1 MPHGN
6 PLVVGLIR
14 VELRPIS
21 PSDRPFLLRLF
32 ADLRRPAFLEIGWS
46 GADLEVLLE
55 SQFKLQSSA
64 YASRYPDGEF
74 LLVLEAGQPIG
85 RLYMASLPEELRVVD
100 LALVEPARG
109 RGIGTHLLQLVC
121 RRADAERRLVRFYV
135 EVRNRAQRLYERMGF
150 RPVAEEGPYRLLER
164 PLS

>member
-1 MPHGN
+1 MPHRN
-6 PLVVGLIR
+6 PVVGSIR

-21 PSDRPFLLRLF
+21 PSDRPFLLGLF
-32 ADLRRPAFLEIGWS
+32 ADIRRPAFLEIGWS
-46 GADLEVLLE
+46 GADLEALLE
-55 SQFKLQSSA
+55 SQFELQSSA

-85 RLYMASLPEELRVVD
+85 RLYLASLPEELRVVD
-100 LALVEPARG
+100 LALVESARG

-135 EVRNRAQRLYERMGF
+135 EARNRAQRLYERMEF